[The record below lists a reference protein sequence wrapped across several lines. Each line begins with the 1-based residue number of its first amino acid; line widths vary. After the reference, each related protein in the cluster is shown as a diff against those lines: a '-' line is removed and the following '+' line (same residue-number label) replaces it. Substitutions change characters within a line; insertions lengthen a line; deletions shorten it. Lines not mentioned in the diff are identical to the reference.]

1 MSTTYVAI
9 DVETTGLD
17 PQKDVMIEVAAVTCR
32 DGRVIDEWSS
42 LIQTRRELP
51 PYITRLTGITPK
63 MVEDAPE
70 MKTVRPQLRRI
81 LGDHVLVGHNVA
93 FDLGFLREEGLALGS
108 HRLDTLTL
116 ATILYPT
123 AGRYGLESL
132 SRHLGLIGPNDNQVH
147 RALDD
152 ARQTAALLGLLQ
164 KRAMELDAEVLD
176 EVIRAGQKL
185 GWPETIFFTETL
197 AAIARRAF
205 EPGSQSHTPGRLK
218 HLFQPAKLTG
228 RPLVAAET
236 PTPLDP
242 PMITGLLQPEGN
254 FSRLFPAYEYRPQQV
269 QMVEAVT
276 QALNRG
282 QHLLVEAGTGTGKC
296 LNGDTWITLK
306 SGRRMTIGE
315 LSQAPTMP
323 SEPILCVTPAGKL
336 TYQNIKAIH
345 FNGIRS
351 VWRLSTGL
359 GRTITATANHP
370 FLTLRGW
377 QSLETLKTGDR
388 IATVRCLPAGKD
400 SLPTHEAFVAGAML
414 GDGACGYPESPQ
426 FINFDLDVVMEVSQN
441 VARLGNV
448 RMVSTKRAGAYGF
461 RRLTSIGHERS
472 GLTLLLERLDM
483 AGRNAHSKHIPAPYF
498 QADEETIS
506 YLLAGLWL
514 TDGSVERRD
523 GHLSFSSVS
532 ERMIFEVQ
540 HLLLKLKIISR
551 VRYQA
556 ALLNGTRFDSW
567 NLTISDRESKLAF
580 WKTVGQLM
588 VGAKRQRLET
598 WWDSHSQQKY
608 NPNDDLLPI
617 DSWELINETRKRASK
632 SWYAIR
638 QKCTISSDR
647 TREISR
653 AKMRTIGEFLESPDL
668 TAIATSDLYWDRIT
682 SIEPAGEIQTF
693 DLTMAGEPNFVA
705 NDIVVH
711 NSVAYLMPAAF
722 WANQNGRRVVVST
735 NTINLQDQL
744 IQKDLPELQR
754 ILPFEVRAAV
764 LKGKRNYLCTR
775 LFQQM
780 RHSGPSNAD
789 EMALYARLLVWLPQS
804 ATGDVNEISL
814 RNLGETM
821 AWSRLSADNDV
832 CQSRDCD
839 EAQCPLSVARRRAEQ
854 AHVLVVNHALLLADI
869 ATDNRVL
876 PEYAD
881 LIIDEAH
888 HLEAAVTDS
897 LSFRTDK
904 RYLEATLEEVTR
916 PRAGLVADLQN
927 RAKSSLPAELSRL
940 IDGSANRV
948 REQAQSTLL
957 RVDEF
962 FTTLGYFLE
971 PLTNRRGQFAEQV
984 RFVPDVRAQAGFDEL
999 VTSWDN
1005 LYKSLTAVVEG
1016 LGKLA
1021 GGLAD
1026 VSEGYPIEDGETL
1039 RLSLVSLVRTLDETR
1054 QHVQRLVRDPAEG
1067 VIYWAEIFKERI
1079 SLHAAPLHVG
1089 PLVEKH
1095 IFTTKEAVV
1104 LTSATLRTA
1113 EPGRGRQTTFTYLR
1127 DRLNAQDAQEL
1138 AVGSPFDYKNST
1150 LVYLCTDI
1158 PEPQQP
1164 GYQSYVEQAIV
1175 TVAQALGGR
1184 TMALFT
1190 ANAQLA
1196 NTGRAIERPL
1206 AEANLNLL
1214 LQTEGSSRQ
1223 QLLTHFKADGSR
1235 SVLLGTR
1242 SFWEGVDVPGDALQ
1256 CIVIVKLPFDVPSDP
1271 IFAAR
1276 SETYDNPFYQYSVP
1290 EAVLRFRQGFGR
1302 LIRRQDDQG
1311 IVVILDKRVL
1321 TKSYGQLFLDALPD
1335 CTIIRQPV
1343 GRLGELSLRWLNRE
1357 RVK

>member
-1 MSTTYVAI
+1 I
-9 DVETTGLD
+9 
-17 PQKDVMIEVAAVTCR
+17 
-32 DGRVIDEWSS
+32 
-42 LIQTRRELP
+42 
-51 PYITRLTGITPK
+51 
-63 MVEDAPE
+63 
-70 MKTVRPQLRRI
+70 RPQLRRF
-81 LGDHVLVGHNVA
+81 LGDHVLIGHNVE

-132 SRHLGLIGPNDNQVH
+132 SRHLGLMAANDNQAH

-152 ARQTAALLGLLQ
+152 ARQTAALFGLLQ
-164 KRAMELDAEVLD
+164 KRALELDLEVLD
-176 EVIRAGQKL
+176 EIIRAGQKL
-185 GWPETIFFTETL
+185 GWPETIFFTESL
-197 AAIARRAF
+197 AAAARRAF
-205 EPGSQSHTPGRLK
+205 ESGSKGSNPGRLK

-236 PTPLDP
+236 PTPLDVP
-242 PMITGLLQPEGN
+242 VITGLLQPEGN
-254 FSRLFPAYEYRPQQV
+254 FSRLFPNYEYRPQQV
-269 QMVEAVT
+269 QMVEAVA

-282 QHLLVEAGTGTGKC
+282 QHLLVEAGTGTGK
-296 LNGDTWITLK
+296 
-306 SGRRMTIGE
+306 
-315 LSQAPTMP
+315 
-323 SEPILCVTPAGKL
+323 
-336 TYQNIKAIH
+336 
-345 FNGIRS
+345 
-351 VWRLSTGL
+351 
-359 GRTITATANHP
+359 
-370 FLTLRGW
+370 
-377 QSLETLKTGDR
+377 
-388 IATVRCLPAGKD
+388 
-400 SLPTHEAFVAGAML
+400 
-414 GDGACGYPESPQ
+414 
-426 FINFDLDVVMEVSQN
+426 
-441 VARLGNV
+441 
-448 RMVSTKRAGAYGF
+448 
-461 RRLTSIGHERS
+461 
-472 GLTLLLERLDM
+472 
-483 AGRNAHSKHIPAPYF
+483 
-498 QADEETIS
+498 
-506 YLLAGLWL
+506 
-514 TDGSVERRD
+514 
-523 GHLSFSSVS
+523 
-532 ERMIFEVQ
+532 
-540 HLLLKLKIISR
+540 
-551 VRYQA
+551 
-556 ALLNGTRFDSW
+556 
-567 NLTISDRESKLAF
+567 
-580 WKTVGQLM
+580 
-588 VGAKRQRLET
+588 
-598 WWDSHSQQKY
+598 
-608 NPNDDLLPI
+608 
-617 DSWELINETRKRASK
+617 
-632 SWYAIR
+632 
-638 QKCTISSDR
+638 
-647 TREISR
+647 
-653 AKMRTIGEFLESPDL
+653 
-668 TAIATSDLYWDRIT
+668 
-682 SIEPAGEIQTF
+682 
-693 DLTMAGEPNFVA
+693 
-705 NDIVVH
+705 
-711 NSVAYLMPAAF
+711 SVAYLMPAAF

-744 IQKDLPELQR
+744 IQKDLPALQR
-754 ILPFEVRAAV
+754 ILPFEVRSAV

-780 RHSGPSNAD
+780 RHSGPANAD
-789 EMALYARLLVWLPQS
+789 EMALYGRLLIWLPQS
-804 ATGDVNEISL
+804 TTGDVNEISL
-814 RNLGETM
+814 RNQGENM

-881 LIIDEAH
+881 LVIDEAH

-916 PRAGLVADLQN
+916 PRAGLVADLQS

-940 IDGSANRV
+940 IDGFANRV
-948 REQAQSTLL
+948 RETAQTTLL

-962 FTTLGYFLE
+962 FTALAYFLE
-971 PLTNRRGQFAEQV
+971 PLTNRRSQFAEQV
-984 RFVPDVRAQAGFDEL
+984 RFVPDVYTQTGFDE
-999 VTSWDN
+999 VQTSWDN

-1039 RLSLVSLVRTLDETR
+1039 RLSLVSLARTLDETR
-1054 QHVQRLVRDPAEG
+1054 QHVQRMVRDPAEG
-1067 VIYWAEIFKERI
+1067 VIYWAEVFKERI

-1095 IFTTKEAVV
+1095 IFTTKEAVI

-1113 EPGRGRQTTFTYLR
+1113 EPGRNRQTTFTYLR

-1164 GYQSYVEQAIV
+1164 GYQSYVEQAIT

-1184 TMALFT
+1184 TIALFT

-1196 NTGRAIERPL
+1196 ATGRAIERPL

-1343 GRLGELSLRWLNRE
+1343 GRLGELSLRWLKRA
-1357 RVK
+1357 R